1 MLEKPPLAPLALLL
15 VGMAGLVLLSRQNE
29 PDVLVYV
36 LLLAVTAAT
45 TTALLWR
52 MEISSARLVFTGA
65 LLAHILTLLG
75 LPAFEDDY
83 FRFIWD
89 GWRTLQVGT
98 PYGVAPEIYFG
109 DGSVPSA
116 LRAVLDGVNYP
127 EHPTIYGPFLQLVF
141 AGVFALFGT
150 NLIGLQLLFAAANLL
165 LIALL
170 LRRQDPGKVALYA
183 WNPLVI
189 AETSL
194 HLHPDGLLAA
204 ALFAALL
211 AGRARPV
218 MMGFNRQRRCRR
230 TQWQSRRCDI

>member
-1 MLEKPPLAPLALLL
+1 MQVCIAKVGHMLNRWPLSGRRFGRSNGGSFSELRTLTIISVHCNQYPSSNEARER
-15 VGMAGLVLLSRQNE
+15 VLRC
-29 PDVLVYV
+29 
-36 LLLAVTAAT
+36 
-45 TTALLWR
+45 
-52 MEISSARLVFTGA
+52 F
-65 LLAHILTLLG
+65 ILTLLG